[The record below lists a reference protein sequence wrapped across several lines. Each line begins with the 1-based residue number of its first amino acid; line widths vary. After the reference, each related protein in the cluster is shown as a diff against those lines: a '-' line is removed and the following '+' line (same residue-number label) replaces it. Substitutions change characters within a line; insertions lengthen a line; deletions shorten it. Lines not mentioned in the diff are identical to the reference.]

1 MKKIL
6 IIEDDEKIALALSV
20 RLKAH
25 GYCAWIAGDGITAL
39 NLAMRQRPDLVV
51 LDISLP
57 AGNGFELAERFQTLP
72 ETRETPIIFATAS
85 KDPDL
90 RKRAVRAGAAG
101 LLRKPYNA
109 EDLLA
114 LAQNALE
121 EFPASVRSG
130 IALRR
135 DATTPP
141 VLSSAPKRI
150 LIVED
155 DDKIANSLAVRL
167 RAAGYQTSI
176 AADGLSGVRS
186 AAQQRPDLVLLD
198 ISLPAGDGFKVAER
212 IQTHIPTP
220 TPIIF
225 LTASKRSEFRQR
237 ARDLGAVAFFEKP
250 FEAQD
255 LRALIR
261 NGLTH

>member
-101 LLRKPYNA
+101 LLVTNVRVSI
-109 EDLLA
+109 
-114 LAQNALE
+114 
-121 EFPASVRSG
+121 AST
-130 IALRR
+130 
-135 DATTPP
+135 TTPNWSP
-141 VLSSAPKRI
+141 TGAASRLFISRLVRVTSTQRRHCSMPAP
-150 LIVED
+150 
-155 DDKIANSLAVRL
+155 
-167 RAAGYQTSI
+167 T
-176 AADGLSGVRS
+176 
-186 AAQQRPDLVLLD
+186 
-198 ISLPAGDGFKVAER
+198 
-212 IQTHIPTP
+212 
-220 TPIIF
+220 
-225 LTASKRSEFRQR
+225 
-237 ARDLGAVAFFEKP
+237 
-250 FEAQD
+250 
-255 LRALIR
+255 
-261 NGLTH
+261 